1 MSAQAQRMRQAVK
14 EFDKQLR
21 DKISQKNY
29 QNVNDQVFLSKQ
41 FKYFDVMN
49 KGRVDFDQFTRAVE
63 KIGVVQNEFDLGL
76 VFKQYDV
83 SGDGYLDF
91 KEFGLIFS

>member
-1 MSAQAQRMRQAVK
+1 MRLAVK

-49 KGRVDFDQFTRAVE
+49 KGKVDFDQFKRAVE
-63 KIGVVQNEFDLGL
+63 KIGVVQNEFDVGL
-76 VFKQYDV
+76 VFRQYDQ

-91 KEFGLIFS
+91 KEFGLMFS